1 MGMKITAVELADISD
16 SDSKEELDTAMAVD
30 NICYEKIASKLN
42 VLHHILLFH
51 SCKFPFLSND
61 TWYNLTSS
69 AMSLIYMHYRM
80 GCTPCL

>member
-51 SCKFPFLSND
+51 
-61 TWYNLTSS
+61 
-69 AMSLIYMHYRM
+69 
-80 GCTPCL
+80 